1 MCAHSGVVRHFWS
14 ATGTGTV
21 TIRPRSSPCDRR
33 SGHARMVHHFPLAG
47 EREKCPAQLNANFMR
62 VQSRHQCGRVAT
74 LLPTQNSHSP
84 RPSDLTARFQRPAA
98 VYSRPRYSPLYPG
111 TVNSEPG
118 AGRSGFSYRIP
129 RVTDRACTHTHT
141 LAHCTVQCR
150 VVPTLLL
157 ELQTQPI
164 RSEIYTFLQEV
175 EVYSVRHVI
184 VI

>member
-74 LLPTQNSHSP
+74 LPTQNSHSP

-129 RVTDRACTHTHT
+129 RVHTHPHPCT
-141 LAHCTVQCR
+141 LHRTVQAR
-150 VVPTLLL
+150 VQGGTDTTSRAADTANSL
-157 ELQTQPI
+157 
-164 RSEIYTFLQEV
+164 
-175 EVYSVRHVI
+175 
-184 VI
+184 